1 MDEGYIKFD
10 TKWVKT
16 GPFQENDLAQLNTF
30 RQKVFDLK
38 LIGAYDNGIGY
49 GNISQRQLQQ
59 KNPFY
64 ISGSATGNLVQLLPA
79 HYALVKDVRIHEN
92 QLFCEGPIVASSE
105 SMSHAVIYQTL
116 PEVQA
121 VIHVHHPN
129 MWKGLLHSVPTTNRY
144 ATYGTPEMAYSI
156 IDLLQSTHLPQS
168 KLFVMEG
175 HEEGVFVFGNSLVE
189 AYSILLE
196 AYLSF
201 GI

>member
-10 TKWVKT
+10 AIWVKT
-16 GPFQENDLAQLNTF
+16 DPFGENDLAQLNTF
-30 RQKVFDLK
+30 RQKVFELK

-49 GNISQRQLQQ
+49 GNISQRQLPT

-64 ISGSATGNLVQLLPA
+64 ISGSATGNLSELLPT
-79 HYALVKDVRIHEN
+79 HYALVKDVRIDEN

-121 VIHVHHPN
+121 VIHVHHLN
-129 MWKGLLHSVPTTNRY
+129 MWKSLLHSVPTTSQS

-156 IDLLQSTHLPQS
+156 IDLLQSTHLPKT

-175 HEEGVFVFGNSLVE
+175 HEEGVFVFGNSLAE
-189 AYSILLE
+189 AYAILLE

-201 GI
+201 ST